1 MGIKSVFR
9 RLSGKPPA
17 SFDEVTVMDTFP
29 LPLPGS
35 GETGPYV
42 SFGAQKDSAGQWA
55 FSGGVHGYSA
65 RPGKEATDEF
75 IGSIKA
81 ALRKHTGNAALNKGR
96 KVDFGTA
103 FMVLREI
110 EEAYFQRANAVP
122 DDSKKPVNHY
132 TVAYR
137 LLPSKYAE
145 GIDELYKERL
155 EKDPTVLSL
164 LAPAPAPA
172 AQKPPSVTPPIV
184 PQPPLV

>member
-17 SFDEVTVMDTFP
+17 SFDEVTVMDTHP

-35 GETGPYV
+35 GGNGAYV
-42 SFGAQKDSAGQWA
+42 SFGAQRDSAGQWA
-55 FSGGVHGYSA
+55 FSGGVHGYST

-75 IGSIKA
+75 IGSVKA
-81 ALRKHTGNAALNKGR
+81 ALRKHTDNAALNKGR

-103 FMVLREI
+103 FMILREM

-132 TVAYR
+132 TVAYG
-137 LLPSKYAE
+137 LLPSEYAE
-145 GIDELYKERL
+145 VIDELYKRKL
-155 EKDPTVLSL
+155 EKGPAVLSL
-164 LAPAPAPA
+164 LAPA
-172 AQKPPSVTPPIV
+172 AQKTPSVTPPIA
-184 PQPPLV
+184 PPPPLV